1 MPLKHVEVENF
12 KSYRGKQIIG
22 PFNTF
27 TSVIGPNGS
36 GKSNLMDAISFVLG
50 VRSVHLRASEL
61 KDLIYSEN
69 ALNDNHEIS
78 YHEDV
83 PTRASVMAVI
93 EDTKHTEHRFQRIVN
108 ANASTEYR
116 YNGRITTYASYNAK
130 LEQLNILVKT
140 RNFLVFQGDVE
151 SVAEQCSKDL
161 SDLMD
166 QISGSRT
173 LKNEYDEARIS
184 YEEAAEQ
191 LTALVSKRKL
201 LQNELRQVRQHKEAF
216 DRFGALKNEVHN
228 HTIQKILW
236 RLYHINEIIEIHTDW
251 IEAHASRGEQA
262 QKRLHEKE
270 QMLSEARSML
280 GSVQQK
286 KLDLENERKQA
297 NRSLDGI
304 RPEKDR
310 LIERIEHV
318 NRKLQQ
324 AQFLYKQAEKDH
336 DTLKESLKRLE
347 SDADLVQTCS
357 DKMKAEQEAALAAT
371 SIKLNETDLQ
381 NYHDLKLK
389 SQSTVVQ
396 ERSQMEQLQRK
407 IREKQTSLDVHQ
419 DRIQDMESKLERLE
433 QLLASLSET
442 QAELATREP
451 ESAEKLGRAKSILS
465 TLQSKKESISSR
477 EKQLNEALVGCYNR
491 LLRMGQD
498 QRVHEREARLRES
511 LRSLRTIFPGVHGR
525 LLDLCK
531 PTQRKYELAI
541 ATALGRNAEAVVVNH
556 EKTAVECI
564 EYLRN
569 QRAGQ
574 ATFIPLDT
582 IQTKPINDRLRS
594 LSPQARL
601 AIDVIQYAPVIE
613 RAVSYACGN
622 AMVCDTLDVARNIC
636 YERAQRVKA
645 VTLDGTIIHKT
656 GMITGGPSMQ
666 ETVKKWDDQE
676 LQGVQRERD
685 RCMSELK
692 ELQQQKYVLEEEDE
706 LVASVTRAQA
716 SLQSIRA
723 EQADVMRQTQD
734 AQSECAAII
743 SQKKKTQDM
752 IDKLNEDMS
761 QLRSQMSDIEH
772 TIHAADD
779 DIFTEFCERIGVANV
794 REYEANQLHISQA
807 LNVATQQYQRQLA
820 RIAHQ
825 RTFAEQQL
833 KNTADRLAFI
843 QASMEKERQ
852 RIPRLEEELQNCE
865 NSIQKY
871 REIKARIQAS
881 FEAMQEEHDE
891 KTETVNERRKALFH
905 VMRDVEAHRKE
916 VAERNDEI
924 AQLDTERANLFR
936 RCRMEALDLPLES
949 GDLANVPLEEDVSM
963 PVSEADNAV
972 QVCRQYDITVDF
984 SRLSDAERTDRGSG
998 KEYELQSRIDLA
1010 REEMEKL
1017 TPSTS
1022 TAERLDKLEKELKM
1036 CEHEIDSGREQVRE
1050 SRDEFQLIKKQRS
1063 DLFMKAYHHI
1073 ADRIDGVY
1081 KDLTKTKMAPMG
1093 GVAYLTLEDTD
1104 EPFRA
1109 GIRYH
1114 AMPPMK
1120 RFRDMDQLSGGE
1132 KTMAALALLFAIHT
1146 YQPAPFFVLDEVDA
1160 ALDAQNVA
1168 NVSHYIR
1175 EHASD
1180 RFQFIVISLKASLYE
1195 RSQGLVGVYRDQEA
1209 HSSASVTLDLEQYA

>member
-1 MPLKHVEVENF
+1 MLGPLTRKV
-12 KSYRGKQIIG
+12 
-22 PFNTF
+22 
-27 TSVIGPNGS
+27 GPNGS

-310 LIERIEHV
+310 LIERIGHV
-318 NRKLQQ
+318 NRRLQQ

-347 SDADLVQTCS
+347 SDAELVQTCS

-807 LNVATQQYQRQLA
+807 LSVATQQYQRQLA

-825 RTFAEQQL
+825 RTFAEQQV

>member
-1 MPLKHVEVENF
+1 MLGPLTRKV
-12 KSYRGKQIIG
+12 
-22 PFNTF
+22 
-27 TSVIGPNGS
+27 GPNGS

-347 SDADLVQTCS
+347 SDAALVQTCS

-825 RTFAEQQL
+825 RTFAEQQV

-905 VMRDVEAHRKE
+905 VMHDVEAHRKE

>member
-1 MPLKHVEVENF
+1 MLGPLTRKV
-12 KSYRGKQIIG
+12 
-22 PFNTF
+22 
-27 TSVIGPNGS
+27 GPNGS

-310 LIERIEHV
+310 LIERIGHV
-318 NRKLQQ
+318 NRRLQQ

-347 SDADLVQTCS
+347 SDAELVQTCS

-636 YERAQRVKA
+636 YDRAQRVKA

-825 RTFAEQQL
+825 RTFAEQQV

>member
-1 MPLKHVEVENF
+1 
-12 KSYRGKQIIG
+12 
-22 PFNTF
+22 
-27 TSVIGPNGS
+27 
-36 GKSNLMDAISFVLG
+36 MDAISFVLG

-93 EDTKHTEHRFQRIVN
+93 EDTKHTEHRFQRIVT

-310 LIERIEHV
+310 LIERIGHV
-318 NRKLQQ
+318 NRRLQQ

-347 SDADLVQTCS
+347 SDAELVQTCS

-636 YERAQRVKA
+636 YDRAQRVKA

-734 AQSECAAII
+734 AQSQCAAII

-825 RTFAEQQL
+825 RTFAEQQV

-843 QASMEKERQ
+843 KASMEKERQ

-865 NSIQKY
+865 NSIKKY

-881 FEAMQEEHDE
+881 FEAMQEEYDE

-949 GDLANVPLEEDVSM
+949 GDLANVPLEEDTSM

-972 QVCRQYDITVDF
+972 QSCRQYDITVDF

-1022 TAERLDKLEKELKM
+1022 TAERLDQLEKELKS
-1036 CEHEIDSGREQVRE
+1036 CEHEIDGGREQVRE
-1050 SRDEFQLIKKQRS
+1050 SRDGFQLIKKQRS

>member
-1 MPLKHVEVENF
+1 MLGPLTRKV
-12 KSYRGKQIIG
+12 
-22 PFNTF
+22 
-27 TSVIGPNGS
+27 GPNGS

-216 DRFGALKNEVHN
+216 ERFGALKNEVHN

-262 QKRLHEKE
+262 RKRLHEKE

>member
-1 MPLKHVEVENF
+1 MLGPLTRKV
-12 KSYRGKQIIG
+12 
-22 PFNTF
+22 
-27 TSVIGPNGS
+27 GPNGS

-347 SDADLVQTCS
+347 SDAELVQTCS

-807 LNVATQQYQRQLA
+807 LSVATQQYQRQLA

-825 RTFAEQQL
+825 RTFAEQQV

>member
-1 MPLKHVEVENF
+1 
-12 KSYRGKQIIG
+12 
-22 PFNTF
+22 
-27 TSVIGPNGS
+27 
-36 GKSNLMDAISFVLG
+36 MDAISFVLG

-347 SDADLVQTCS
+347 SDAELVQTCS

-734 AQSECAAII
+734 AQSQCAAII

-825 RTFAEQQL
+825 RTFAEQQV

>member
-1 MPLKHVEVENF
+1 LLGPLTRKV
-12 KSYRGKQIIG
+12 
-22 PFNTF
+22 
-27 TSVIGPNGS
+27 GPNGS

-69 ALNDNHEIS
+69 ALHDNHEIS
-78 YHEDV
+78 FHEDV

-347 SDADLVQTCS
+347 SDAELVQTCS

-825 RTFAEQQL
+825 RTFAEQQV

-972 QVCRQYDITVDF
+972 QTCRQYDITVDF

>member
-1 MPLKHVEVENF
+1 MLGPLTRKV
-12 KSYRGKQIIG
+12 
-22 PFNTF
+22 
-27 TSVIGPNGS
+27 GPNGS

-78 YHEDV
+78 FHEDV

-93 EDTKHTEHRFQRIVN
+93 EDTKHTEHRFQRIVT

-310 LIERIEHV
+310 LIERIGHV
-318 NRKLQQ
+318 NRRLQQ

-347 SDADLVQTCS
+347 SDAELVQTCS

-622 AMVCDTLDVARNIC
+622 AMICDTLDVARNIC
-636 YERAQRVKA
+636 YDRAQRVKA

-734 AQSECAAII
+734 AQSQCAAII

-825 RTFAEQQL
+825 RTFAEQQV

-843 QASMEKERQ
+843 KASMEKERQ

-865 NSIQKY
+865 NSIKKY

-881 FEAMQEEHDE
+881 FEAMQEEYDE

-949 GDLANVPLEEDVSM
+949 GDLANVPLEEDTSM

-972 QVCRQYDITVDF
+972 QSCRQYDITVDF

-1022 TAERLDKLEKELKM
+1022 TAERLDQLEKELKS
-1036 CEHEIDSGREQVRE
+1036 CEHEIDGGREQVRE

>member
-1 MPLKHVEVENF
+1 MLGPLTRKV
-12 KSYRGKQIIG
+12 
-22 PFNTF
+22 
-27 TSVIGPNGS
+27 GPNGS

-69 ALNDNHEIS
+69 ALHDNHEIS
-78 YHEDV
+78 FHEDV

-173 LKNEYDEARIS
+173 LKNEYDEARVS

-347 SDADLVQTCS
+347 SDAELVQTCS

-622 AMVCDTLDVARNIC
+622 AMICDTLDVARNIC

-825 RTFAEQQL
+825 RTFAEQQV

>member
-1 MPLKHVEVENF
+1 
-12 KSYRGKQIIG
+12 
-22 PFNTF
+22 
-27 TSVIGPNGS
+27 
-36 GKSNLMDAISFVLG
+36 MDAISFVLG

-262 QKRLHEKE
+262 QKRLQEKE

-324 AQFLYKQAEKDH
+324 AQFLYKQAEKDR

-347 SDADLVQTCS
+347 SDAELVQTCS

-419 DRIQDMESKLERLE
+419 DRIQDMETKLERLE

-716 SLQSIRA
+716 SLQSIRT

-825 RTFAEQQL
+825 RTFAEQQV

-843 QASMEKERQ
+843 QASMDKERQ

-949 GDLANVPLEEDVSM
+949 GDLANVPLEEDASM

-972 QVCRQYDITVDF
+972 QSCRQYDITVDF

-1022 TAERLDKLEKELKM
+1022 TAERLDKLEKELKS

>member
-1 MPLKHVEVENF
+1 MLGPLTRKV
-12 KSYRGKQIIG
+12 
-22 PFNTF
+22 
-27 TSVIGPNGS
+27 GPNGS

-262 QKRLHEKE
+262 QKRLQEKE

-324 AQFLYKQAEKDH
+324 AQFLYKQAEKDR

-419 DRIQDMESKLERLE
+419 DRIQDMETKLERLE

-716 SLQSIRA
+716 SLQSIRT

-825 RTFAEQQL
+825 RTFAEQQV

-949 GDLANVPLEEDVSM
+949 GDLANVPLEEDASM

-972 QVCRQYDITVDF
+972 QSCRQYDITVDF

-1022 TAERLDKLEKELKM
+1022 TAERLDKLEKELKS

>member
-1 MPLKHVEVENF
+1 MLGPLTRKV
-12 KSYRGKQIIG
+12 
-22 PFNTF
+22 
-27 TSVIGPNGS
+27 GPNGS

-93 EDTKHTEHRFQRIVN
+93 EDTKHTEHRFQRIVT

-310 LIERIEHV
+310 LIERIGHV
-318 NRKLQQ
+318 NRRLQQ

-347 SDADLVQTCS
+347 SDAELVQTCS

-734 AQSECAAII
+734 AQSQCAAII

-825 RTFAEQQL
+825 RTFAEQQV

-843 QASMEKERQ
+843 KASMEKERQ

-881 FEAMQEEHDE
+881 FEAMQEEYDE

-949 GDLANVPLEEDVSM
+949 GDLANVPLEEDTSM

-972 QVCRQYDITVDF
+972 QSCRQYDITVDF

-1022 TAERLDKLEKELKM
+1022 TAERLDQLEKELKS
-1036 CEHEIDSGREQVRE
+1036 CEHEIDGGREQVRE

>member
-1 MPLKHVEVENF
+1 MLGPLTRKV
-12 KSYRGKQIIG
+12 
-22 PFNTF
+22 
-27 TSVIGPNGS
+27 GPNGS

-50 VRSVHLRASEL
+50 VRSEHLRASEL

-78 YHEDV
+78 FHEDV

-347 SDADLVQTCS
+347 SDAALVQTCS

-622 AMVCDTLDVARNIC
+622 AMICDTLDVARNIC

-807 LNVATQQYQRQLA
+807 LSVATQQYQRQLA

-825 RTFAEQQL
+825 RTFAEQQV

>member
-1 MPLKHVEVENF
+1 MLGPLTRKV
-12 KSYRGKQIIG
+12 
-22 PFNTF
+22 
-27 TSVIGPNGS
+27 GPNGS

-69 ALNDNHEIS
+69 ALHDNHEIS
-78 YHEDV
+78 FHEDV

-347 SDADLVQTCS
+347 SDAALVQTCS

-825 RTFAEQQL
+825 RTFAEQQV

>member
-1 MPLKHVEVENF
+1 
-12 KSYRGKQIIG
+12 
-22 PFNTF
+22 
-27 TSVIGPNGS
+27 
-36 GKSNLMDAISFVLG
+36 MDAISFVLG

-93 EDTKHTEHRFQRIVN
+93 EDTKHTEHRFQRIVT

-318 NRKLQQ
+318 NRRLQQ

-347 SDADLVQTCS
+347 SDAELVQTCS

-825 RTFAEQQL
+825 RTFAEQQV

-843 QASMEKERQ
+843 KASMEKERQ

-1022 TAERLDKLEKELKM
+1022 TAERLDQLEKELKS
-1036 CEHEIDSGREQVRE
+1036 CEHEIDGGREQVRE

>member
-1 MPLKHVEVENF
+1 MLGPLTRKV
-12 KSYRGKQIIG
+12 
-22 PFNTF
+22 
-27 TSVIGPNGS
+27 GPNGS

-50 VRSVHLRASEL
+50 VRSVHLRTSEL

-173 LKNEYDEARIS
+173 LKNEYDEARVS

-201 LQNELRQVRQHKEAF
+201 FQNELRQVRQHKEAF

-270 QMLSEARSML
+270 QLLSEARSML

-347 SDADLVQTCS
+347 SDAELVQTCS

-825 RTFAEQQL
+825 RTFAEQQV

-972 QVCRQYDITVDF
+972 QTCRQYDITVDF

-1022 TAERLDKLEKELKM
+1022 TAERLDKLEKELQS
-1036 CEHEIDSGREQVRE
+1036 CEREIDVGREQVRE

>member
-1 MPLKHVEVENF
+1 MLGPLTRKV
-12 KSYRGKQIIG
+12 
-22 PFNTF
+22 
-27 TSVIGPNGS
+27 GPNGS

-622 AMVCDTLDVARNIC
+622 AMICDTLDVARNIC

-825 RTFAEQQL
+825 RTFAEQQV

>member
-1 MPLKHVEVENF
+1 MLGPLTRKV
-12 KSYRGKQIIG
+12 
-22 PFNTF
+22 
-27 TSVIGPNGS
+27 GPNGS

-347 SDADLVQTCS
+347 SDAALVQTCS

-807 LNVATQQYQRQLA
+807 LSVATQQYQRQLA

-825 RTFAEQQL
+825 RTFAEQQV

-1120 RFRDMDQLSGGE
+1120 RFCDMDQLSGGE

>member
-1 MPLKHVEVENF
+1 MLGPLTRKV
-12 KSYRGKQIIG
+12 
-22 PFNTF
+22 
-27 TSVIGPNGS
+27 GPNGS

-50 VRSVHLRASEL
+50 VRSVHLRTSEL

-116 YNGRITTYASYNAK
+116 YNGRITTYASYNTK

-173 LKNEYDEARIS
+173 LKNEYDEARVS

-270 QMLSEARSML
+270 QLLSQARSML

-286 KLDLENERKQA
+286 KLDLENEKKQA

-347 SDADLVQTCS
+347 SDAELVQTCS

-381 NYHDLKLK
+381 TYHDLKLK

-396 ERSQMEQLQRK
+396 ERSQVEQLQRK
-407 IREKQTSLDVHQ
+407 TREKQTSLEVHQ
-419 DRIQDMESKLERLE
+419 DRIQDMEAKLERLE

-451 ESAEKLGRAKSILS
+451 ESAEKLERARS
-465 TLQSKKESISSR
+465 TLTALQSKKESISSR
-477 EKQLNEALVGCYNR
+477 ESQLNEALVGCYNR

-613 RAVSYACGN
+613 RAISYACGN
-622 AMVCDTLDVARNIC
+622 AMVCDTMDVARNIC

-706 LVASVTRAQA
+706 LVASLTRAQA

-752 IDKLNEDMS
+752 IDKLKEDLS
-761 QLRSQMSDIEH
+761 QLTSQMSDIEH

-825 RTFAEQQL
+825 RTFAEQQV

-843 QASMEKERQ
+843 QASMDKESR
-852 RIPRLEEELQNCE
+852 RIPHLEEELQHCE
-865 NSIQKY
+865 SSIQKY

-881 FEAMQEEHDE
+881 LEAMQEEHDE
-891 KTETVNERRKALFH
+891 KTETVNERRKALFL

-949 GDLANVPLEEDVSM
+949 GDLANVPLEEDASM

-972 QVCRQYDITVDF
+972 QSCRQYDITVDF

-1022 TAERLDKLEKELKM
+1022 TAERLDKLEKELQS
-1036 CEHEIDSGREQVRE
+1036 CEREIDVGREQVRE

>member
-1 MPLKHVEVENF
+1 MLGPLTRKV
-12 KSYRGKQIIG
+12 
-22 PFNTF
+22 
-27 TSVIGPNGS
+27 GPNGS

-93 EDTKHTEHRFQRIVN
+93 EDTKHTEHRFQRIVT

-310 LIERIEHV
+310 LIERIGHV
-318 NRKLQQ
+318 NRRLQQ

-347 SDADLVQTCS
+347 SDAELVQTCS

-734 AQSECAAII
+734 AQSQCAAII

-825 RTFAEQQL
+825 RTFAEQQV

-843 QASMEKERQ
+843 KASMEKERQ

-865 NSIQKY
+865 NSIKKY

-881 FEAMQEEHDE
+881 FEAMQEEYDE

-949 GDLANVPLEEDVSM
+949 GDLANVPLEEDTSM

-972 QVCRQYDITVDF
+972 QSCRQYDITVDF

>member
-1 MPLKHVEVENF
+1 MLGPLTRKV
-12 KSYRGKQIIG
+12 
-22 PFNTF
+22 
-27 TSVIGPNGS
+27 GPNGS

-50 VRSVHLRASEL
+50 VRSEHLRASEL

-347 SDADLVQTCS
+347 SDAELVQTCS

-622 AMVCDTLDVARNIC
+622 AMICDTLDVARNIC

-825 RTFAEQQL
+825 RTFAEQQV

>member
-1 MPLKHVEVENF
+1 
-12 KSYRGKQIIG
+12 
-22 PFNTF
+22 
-27 TSVIGPNGS
+27 
-36 GKSNLMDAISFVLG
+36 MDAISFVLG

-347 SDADLVQTCS
+347 SDAELVQTCS

-622 AMVCDTLDVARNIC
+622 AMICDTLDVARNIC

-807 LNVATQQYQRQLA
+807 LSVATQQYQRQLA

-825 RTFAEQQL
+825 RTFAEQQV

-972 QVCRQYDITVDF
+972 QTCRQYDITVDF

>member
-1 MPLKHVEVENF
+1 MLGPLTRKV
-12 KSYRGKQIIG
+12 
-22 PFNTF
+22 
-27 TSVIGPNGS
+27 GPNGS

-347 SDADLVQTCS
+347 SDAELVQTCS

-622 AMVCDTLDVARNIC
+622 AMICDTLDVARNIC

-825 RTFAEQQL
+825 RTFAEQQV

-972 QVCRQYDITVDF
+972 QTCRQYDVTVDF

>member
-1 MPLKHVEVENF
+1 MLGPLTRKV
-12 KSYRGKQIIG
+12 
-22 PFNTF
+22 
-27 TSVIGPNGS
+27 GPNGS

-236 RLYHINEIIEIHTDW
+236 RLYHINEIIEIQTDW

-347 SDADLVQTCS
+347 SDAALVQTCS

-825 RTFAEQQL
+825 RTFAEQQV

>member
-1 MPLKHVEVENF
+1 
-12 KSYRGKQIIG
+12 
-22 PFNTF
+22 
-27 TSVIGPNGS
+27 
-36 GKSNLMDAISFVLG
+36 MDAISFVLG

-69 ALNDNHEIS
+69 ALHDNHEIS
-78 YHEDV
+78 FHEDV

-347 SDADLVQTCS
+347 SDAELVQTCS

-622 AMVCDTLDVARNIC
+622 AMICDTLDVARNIC

-666 ETVKKWDDQE
+666 ETVKKWDNQE

-761 QLRSQMSDIEH
+761 QLRSQVSDIEH

-825 RTFAEQQL
+825 RTFAEQQV

-972 QVCRQYDITVDF
+972 QTCRQYDITVDF

>member
-1 MPLKHVEVENF
+1 MLGPLTRKV
-12 KSYRGKQIIG
+12 
-22 PFNTF
+22 
-27 TSVIGPNGS
+27 GPNGS

-347 SDADLVQTCS
+347 SDAELVQTCS

-825 RTFAEQQL
+825 RTFAEQQV

-972 QVCRQYDITVDF
+972 QTCRQYDITVDF

>member
-1 MPLKHVEVENF
+1 MLGPLTRKV
-12 KSYRGKQIIG
+12 
-22 PFNTF
+22 
-27 TSVIGPNGS
+27 GPNGS

-347 SDADLVQTCS
+347 SDAELVQTCS

-622 AMVCDTLDVARNIC
+622 AMICDTLDVARNIC

-807 LNVATQQYQRQLA
+807 LSVATQQYQRQLA

-825 RTFAEQQL
+825 RTFAEQQV

-1022 TAERLDKLEKELKM
+1022 TAERLDKLEKELKS

>member
-1 MPLKHVEVENF
+1 
-12 KSYRGKQIIG
+12 
-22 PFNTF
+22 
-27 TSVIGPNGS
+27 
-36 GKSNLMDAISFVLG
+36 MDAISFVLG

-69 ALNDNHEIS
+69 ALHDNHEIS
-78 YHEDV
+78 FHEDV

-130 LEQLNILVKT
+130 LEQLNVLVKT

-347 SDADLVQTCS
+347 SDAELVQTCS

-825 RTFAEQQL
+825 RTFAEQQV

-972 QVCRQYDITVDF
+972 QTCRQYDITVDF

>member
-1 MPLKHVEVENF
+1 
-12 KSYRGKQIIG
+12 
-22 PFNTF
+22 
-27 TSVIGPNGS
+27 
-36 GKSNLMDAISFVLG
+36 MDAISFVLG

-69 ALNDNHEIS
+69 ALHDNHEIS
-78 YHEDV
+78 FHEDV

-347 SDADLVQTCS
+347 SDAALVQTCS

-825 RTFAEQQL
+825 RTFAEQQV

>member
-1 MPLKHVEVENF
+1 
-12 KSYRGKQIIG
+12 
-22 PFNTF
+22 
-27 TSVIGPNGS
+27 
-36 GKSNLMDAISFVLG
+36 MDAISFVLG

-262 QKRLHEKE
+262 RKRLHEKE

-347 SDADLVQTCS
+347 SDAELVQTCS

-825 RTFAEQQL
+825 RTFAEQQV

-949 GDLANVPLEEDVSM
+949 GDLANVPLEEYVSM

-972 QVCRQYDITVDF
+972 QTCRQYDITVDF

>member
-1 MPLKHVEVENF
+1 MLGPLTRKV
-12 KSYRGKQIIG
+12 
-22 PFNTF
+22 
-27 TSVIGPNGS
+27 GPNGS

-69 ALNDNHEIS
+69 ALHDNHEIS
-78 YHEDV
+78 FHEDV

-262 QKRLHEKE
+262 RKRLHEKE

-347 SDADLVQTCS
+347 SDAELVQTCS

-825 RTFAEQQL
+825 RTFAEQQV

>member
-1 MPLKHVEVENF
+1 
-12 KSYRGKQIIG
+12 
-22 PFNTF
+22 
-27 TSVIGPNGS
+27 
-36 GKSNLMDAISFVLG
+36 MDAISFVLG

-347 SDADLVQTCS
+347 SDAALVQTCS

-807 LNVATQQYQRQLA
+807 LSVATQQYQRQLA

-825 RTFAEQQL
+825 RTFAEQQV

-1050 SRDEFQLIKKQRS
+1050 SRDEFQLFKKQRS

>member
-1 MPLKHVEVENF
+1 
-12 KSYRGKQIIG
+12 
-22 PFNTF
+22 
-27 TSVIGPNGS
+27 
-36 GKSNLMDAISFVLG
+36 MDAISFVLG

-347 SDADLVQTCS
+347 SDAALVQTCS

-825 RTFAEQQL
+825 RTFAEQQV

>member
-1 MPLKHVEVENF
+1 MLGPLTRKV
-12 KSYRGKQIIG
+12 
-22 PFNTF
+22 
-27 TSVIGPNGS
+27 GPNGS

-50 VRSVHLRASEL
+50 VRSVHLRTSEL

-347 SDADLVQTCS
+347 SDAELVQTCS

-825 RTFAEQQL
+825 RTFAEQQV

>member
-1 MPLKHVEVENF
+1 MLGPLTRKV
-12 KSYRGKQIIG
+12 
-22 PFNTF
+22 
-27 TSVIGPNGS
+27 GPNGS

-347 SDADLVQTCS
+347 SDAALVQTCS

-825 RTFAEQQL
+825 RTFAEQQV

-972 QVCRQYDITVDF
+972 QTCRQYDITVDF

-1160 ALDAQNVA
+1160 ALDTQNVA

>member
-1 MPLKHVEVENF
+1 MLGPLTRKV
-12 KSYRGKQIIG
+12 
-22 PFNTF
+22 
-27 TSVIGPNGS
+27 GPNGS

-116 YNGRITTYASYNAK
+116 YNGRITTYASYNTK

-173 LKNEYDEARIS
+173 LKNEYDEARVS

-347 SDADLVQTCS
+347 SDAALVQTCS

-407 IREKQTSLDVHQ
+407 TREKQTSLEVHQ
-419 DRIQDMESKLERLE
+419 DRIQDMEAKLERLE

-622 AMVCDTLDVARNIC
+622 AMICDTLDVARNIC

-825 RTFAEQQL
+825 RTFAEQQV

-949 GDLANVPLEEDVSM
+949 GDLANVPLEEDASM

-972 QVCRQYDITVDF
+972 QSCRQYDITVDF

>member
-1 MPLKHVEVENF
+1 MLGPLTRKV
-12 KSYRGKQIIG
+12 
-22 PFNTF
+22 
-27 TSVIGPNGS
+27 GPNGS

-93 EDTKHTEHRFQRIVN
+93 EDTKHTEHRFQRIVT

-310 LIERIEHV
+310 LIERIGHV
-318 NRKLQQ
+318 NRRLQQ

-347 SDADLVQTCS
+347 SDAELVQTCS

-825 RTFAEQQL
+825 RTFAEQQV

-949 GDLANVPLEEDVSM
+949 GDLANVPLEEDTSM

-972 QVCRQYDITVDF
+972 QSCRQYDITVDF

>member
-1 MPLKHVEVENF
+1 MLGPLTRKV
-12 KSYRGKQIIG
+12 
-22 PFNTF
+22 
-27 TSVIGPNGS
+27 GPNGS

-69 ALNDNHEIS
+69 ALHDNHEIS
-78 YHEDV
+78 FHEDV

-347 SDADLVQTCS
+347 SDAELVQTCS

-622 AMVCDTLDVARNIC
+622 AMICDTLDVARNIC

-825 RTFAEQQL
+825 RTFAEQQV

>member
-1 MPLKHVEVENF
+1 
-12 KSYRGKQIIG
+12 
-22 PFNTF
+22 
-27 TSVIGPNGS
+27 
-36 GKSNLMDAISFVLG
+36 MDAISFVLG

-93 EDTKHTEHRFQRIVN
+93 EDTKHTEHRFQRIVT

-318 NRKLQQ
+318 NRRLQQ

-347 SDADLVQTCS
+347 SDAELVQTCS

-636 YERAQRVKA
+636 YDRAQRVKA

-734 AQSECAAII
+734 AQSQCAAII

-825 RTFAEQQL
+825 RTFAEQQV

-843 QASMEKERQ
+843 KASMEKERQ

-865 NSIQKY
+865 NSIKKY

-881 FEAMQEEHDE
+881 FEAMQEEYDE

-949 GDLANVPLEEDVSM
+949 GDLANVPLEEDTSM

-972 QVCRQYDITVDF
+972 QSCRQYDITVDF

-1022 TAERLDKLEKELKM
+1022 TAERLDQLEKELKS
-1036 CEHEIDSGREQVRE
+1036 CEHEIDGGREQVRE